1 MEKIQIISRNE
12 NQEKNSERFEQF
24 SKQVERIST
33 KTNDVKEKYGVKDST
48 MHSFSPD
55 LLPTHE
61 LTMTLSQKVF
71 EDYQRI
77 LSQTNDDEKEHNFIW
92 LGKKASRNGQ
102 EYYSIEKAL
111 IVPENIE
118 DLRQSEAS
126 PGPKFNIYD
135 DSSLHDEYDVIV
147 DGHSHPEQSPDYADF
162 DKMPPAL
169 LEELSLKKPGENFSI
184 GDLNYYATLLSISN
198 TSKNIKDKTII
209 GAVITYAGN
218 LLNIALDRDNPA
230 APLTTIRQLGAI
242 TQNQVLDLPT
252 SKFNKEKSEQ
262 FFDVSKND

>member
-1 MEKIQIISRNE
+1 MEKIKIISRNE
-12 NQEKNSERFEQF
+12 SQEKNSERFEQF
-24 SKQVERIST
+24 SKQIEGINTKIDDIKER
-33 KTNDVKEKYGVKDST
+33 YGVKDSA
-48 MHSFSPD
+48 MRSFSPD

-61 LTMTLSQKVF
+61 FPMILSQEVF
-71 EDYQRI
+71 DDYQRI
-77 LSQTNDDEKEHNFIW
+77 LSQTNDDKKEHNFIW

-111 IVPENIE
+111 VVPENIE

-126 PGPKFNIYD
+126 PGPKFNFYD

-147 DGHSHPEQSPDYADF
+147 DGHSHPELSPDYADF

-184 GDLNYYATLLSISN
+184 SDLNYYATLLSN

-209 GAVITYAGN
+209 GAVITYAGS
-218 LLNIALDRDNPA
+218 LLNIALDRDNPT

-242 TQNQVLDLPT
+242 TQDQVLDLPT

-262 FFDVSKND
+262 FFGSPEAS